1 LKTPVKFRRKY
12 FKLVLKGSVE
22 ADDRCS
28 HNLIWVDGILLSVR
42 RSLASASRLE
52 LRQLVGLD
60 DDFLLTVAGLIRQAM
75 AQMKGTS
82 VFLTRRLKDDDWM
95 CQ

>member
-42 RSLASASRLE
+42 RSLASASRLV
-52 LRQLVGLD
+52 LRQLVWLD
-60 DDFLLTVAGLIRQAM
+60 DDFSVDRRWLDLPGDDPDEGSVGLLDQT
-75 AQMKGTS
+75 T
-82 VFLTRRLKDDDWM
+82 
-95 CQ
+95 